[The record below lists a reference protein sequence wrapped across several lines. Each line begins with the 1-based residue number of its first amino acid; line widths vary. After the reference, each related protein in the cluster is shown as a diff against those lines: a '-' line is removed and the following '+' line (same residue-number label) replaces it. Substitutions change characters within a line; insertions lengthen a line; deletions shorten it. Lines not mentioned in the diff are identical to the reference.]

1 MSTSIKFAD
10 ILPGHILPGDTI
22 KVSYAADGV
31 LKERSGRVASF
42 ADRRLYTLEAGVLWD
57 FGWVGSPV
65 FYLIDRPKPKLPTEA
80 GSLVLARIIE
90 GTQDTLALRPDGWW
104 VSLGTGRFFKASEV
118 AAHPWKLA
126 KVVDA

>member
-1 MSTSIKFAD
+1 MSDLASDPA
-10 ILPGHILPGDTI
+10 ILPGHIMPGDAI

-104 VSLGTGRFFKASEV
+104 VSLGAGRFFKASEV